1 MRSFARSAVI
11 GSGLSAAL
19 AIGVFIGH
27 ATADQPHM
35 QNALDNLLRAR
46 AELETA
52 LPDKGGHRMAA
63 IGHVD
68 RAIEE
73 TRAGIRYGR

>member
-1 MRSFARSAVI
+1 MNNLAKKALAA
-11 GSGLSAAL
+11 GSLSATL
-19 AIGVFIGH
+19 AIGVLIGH

-46 AELETA
+46 AELEIA
-52 LPDKGGHRMAA
+52 LPDKGGHRVAA